1 MARLRNEAII
11 KPELLVYA
19 REESGFSLEAAAD
32 KIPVKPARL
41 LACEQ
46 GKERLTIN
54 QLRSAGNV
62 YKRPLAFFFLPQPP
76 PKTQTLRDFRRLA
89 DEASE
94 DESPA
99 LRHEVRRA
107 RYRRQVSLDLYDA
120 LGEEP
125 PRFTATTSLST
136 KPDNVANKIRELLDV
151 SQEKQ
156 YSFRSEREAFNQWR
170 TAIEDKGVLVFQAA
184 NVKHIEMRGFSISE
198 DILPVVVV
206 NIKDAPQARLFTM
219 LHELTHIMLRTG
231 GLCTLEE
238 HQNIEVF
245 CNKVAGAALVPQEWL
260 LNEKVIKDRG
270 PQPEWDEA
278 IIKMLAHR
286 YSVSREVI
294 VRRLL
299 IANYATHSFYQRK
312 HEEYRRESEHYEPQ
326 NKEGFAPP
334 DVLALSYAGRK
345 FVQLVLDSYHQE
357 KITTSDVSDYLEVK
371 VRHFENIERAARSP
385 TLEIGAV

>member
-1 MARLRNEAII
+1 MAQPRNEAFV

-19 REESGFSLEAAAD
+19 REESGFSVEDAAH
-32 KIPVKPARL
+32 KIPVKPERL
-41 LACEQ
+41 LACEE
-46 GKERLTIN
+46 GRERLTVN
-54 QLRSAGNV
+54 QLRSLSNV

-76 PKTQTLRDFRRLA
+76 PKTQTLRDFRRLP

-107 RYRRQVSLDLYDA
+107 RYRRQVSLDLYDE

-125 PRFTATTSLST
+125 PRFTATTSLSAN
-136 KPDNVANKIRELLDV
+136 PDNVAKEIRGLLGV
-151 SQEKQ
+151 SQEEQ
-156 YSFRSEREAFNQWR
+156 YAFRNERDAFNRWR
-170 TAIEDKGVLVFQAA
+170 TAIEDSGALVFQAS
-184 NVKHIEMRGFSISE
+184 NVKHSEMRGFSISE
-198 DILPVVVV
+198 DVLPVIVV
-206 NIKDAPQARLFTM
+206 NIKDVPQARLFTM
-219 LHELTHIMLRTG
+219 LHELTHIMLRAG

-238 HQNIEVF
+238 YQDIEVF

-260 LNEKVIKDRG
+260 LSEKVIKDRG
-270 PQPEWDEA
+270 PQSEWDEA
-278 IIKMLAHR
+278 VIKALARR

-299 IANYATHSFYQRK
+299 IANYATLSFYQRK
-312 HEEYRRESEHYEPQ
+312 HEEYRREFETYEPT

-371 VRHFENIERAARSP
+371 VKHLENIERAARSP